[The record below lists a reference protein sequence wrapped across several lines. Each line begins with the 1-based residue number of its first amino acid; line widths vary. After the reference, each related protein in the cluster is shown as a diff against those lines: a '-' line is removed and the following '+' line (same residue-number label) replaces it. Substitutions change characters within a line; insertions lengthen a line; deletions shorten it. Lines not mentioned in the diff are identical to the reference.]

1 MRRGLW
7 RVDSQPLGRAVTVA
21 RWGHYGRPI
30 VLFPTAGGDAL
41 ECERFGMVSALSGL
55 IERGRIKLYSTD
67 SVSGQALISPDLEP
81 ARKAEIQDR
90 YDAFVAG
97 ELVPLVREDCAGA
110 VDRVGAAGA
119 SIGACNALNAA
130 CRHPDL
136 FDLTVAMSGTYLLD
150 RWLGGYRDQ
159 HTLRNTP
166 TEFLPTLADG
176 PRLAA
181 LRRGFFLLAT
191 GTGRWEAPW
200 ETDQIAA
207 ILASKAIPHRVEK
220 WGPDAHHDWP
230 TWRTMLPLFLDRL
243 V

>member
-1 MRRGLW
+1 MDG
-7 RVDSQPLGRAVTVA
+7 QPLGRAVTVA

-30 VLFPTAGGDAL
+30 LLFPTAGGDAL
-41 ECERFGMVSALSGL
+41 ECERFGMVNALSGL
-55 IERGRIKLYSTD
+55 IEHGRIKLYSID
-67 SVSGQALISPDLEP
+67 SVAGQALISPELGP
-81 ARKAEIQDR
+81 ARKAEIQEQFDT
-90 YDAFVAG
+90 FVAS
-97 ELVPLVREDCAGA
+97 ELVPLIRQDCGGA
-110 VDRVGAAGA
+110 VDRVAAAGA

-136 FDLTVAMSGTYLLD
+136 FDLTVAMSGTYVHD
-150 RWLGGYRDQ
+150 RWMGGYRDARS
-159 HTLRNTP
+159 LLNTP
-166 TEFLPTLADG
+166 SAYLPNLDDG
-176 PRLAA
+176 PRLSL
-181 LRRGFFLLAT
+181 LRRSFFLLAM

-207 ILASKAIPHRVEK
+207 LLASKGVPHRVEK